1 MIYLAHYRTHKSV
14 EDLKRSEKAHIQ
26 KHKLTGNLRKVL
38 ELLVK
43 HSLGNLGAC
52 KLKAQTIAD
61 EIGISRATVTRCIKK
76 LRDLNIIESHA
87 DTKSNGIKGAN
98 IYNII
103 FLSHGE
109 PSSEPSGMSHR
120 AVHANTVISTVEH
133 VKHESESFNSFNL
146 SFNPFV
152 INNVNT
158 YSPCD
163 TAQDLK
169 SQLRNI
175 YNPQSVEGNVAFE
188 ELCKIAFGRIKQY
201 MKSHNMPYLQM
212 EQMVLNCMRAL
223 VNKQGVRNQFALYSA
238 MIKRQVEQ
246 LFESFKQPQTR
257 LNNGRNEKIP
267 DWFDKRNEPST
278 VVDNGV
284 DFEAERQKVLA
295 KLGAC
300 QQ

>member
-1 MIYLAHYRTHKSV
+1 MINLAQYRTHKSV
-14 EDLKRSEKAHIQ
+14 EDLKRSEKTHIQ

-98 IYNII
+98 IYSII

-109 PSSEPSGMSHR
+109 PSNEPSKMSHR
-120 AVHANTVISTVEH
+120 VVHANTVISTVEH

-152 INNVNT
+152 NSVTT
-158 YSPCD
+158 YSACD
-163 TAQDLK
+163 TSQDLK
-169 SQLRNI
+169 SQLRAI
-175 YNPQSVEGNVAFE
+175 YQPQSVEGNVAFE

-212 EQMVLNCMRAL
+212 EQIVLNCMRAL

-246 LFESFKQPQTR
+246 LFEAFKQPQTK
-257 LNNGRNEKIP
+257 LNNGRDEKIP

-278 VVDNGV
+278 VCNKDANI
-284 DFEAERQKVLA
+284 DFEAERQKFLA

-300 QQ
+300 

>member
-1 MIYLAHYRTHKSV
+1 MIYLAQYRTHKSV

-98 IYNII
+98 IYSII

-109 PSSEPSGMSHR
+109 PSSESSGMSHR
-120 AVHANTVISTVEH
+120 AVHANTVVSTVEH

-169 SQLRNI
+169 SQLRTI

-212 EQMVLNCMRAL
+212 TDIVIRCMKSL
-223 VNKQGVRNQFALYSA
+223 VNKTGVKNQFAMYSK
-238 MIKRQVEQ
+238 MVERQVLQ
-246 LFESFKQPQTR
+246 LFEKFVQPQSR
-257 LNNGRNEKIP
+257 FNESRNENIP
-267 DWFDKRNEPST
+267 DWFEKRNEQPQPT
-278 VVDNGV
+278 TKAV
-284 DFEAERQKVLA
+284 DFEAGRREALA
-295 KLGAC
+295 KIGVIV
-300 QQ
+300 

>member
-1 MIYLAHYRTHKSV
+1 MIYLAKYRTHKSV
-14 EDLKRSEKAHIQ
+14 EDLKQSEKAHIR

-76 LRDLNIIESHA
+76 LRDLNTIESHA

-98 IYNII
+98 IYSII

-109 PSSEPSGMSHR
+109 PSSESSGMSHR

-158 YSPCD
+158 YSTCD

-169 SQLRNI
+169 SQLRAI
-175 YNPQSVEGNVAFE
+175 YNPQSVDGNVAFE
-188 ELCKIAFGRIKQY
+188 ELCKIAFGRIKQF

-212 EQMVLNCMRAL
+212 TDIVIRCMKSL
-223 VNKQGVRNQFALYSA
+223 VNKQGVRNQFAMFSK
-238 MIKRQVEQ
+238 MIERQVLQ
-246 LFESFKQPQTR
+246 LFEQPIKPVQAFNK
-257 LNNGRNEKIP
+257 LSDDNIP
-267 DWFDKRNEPST
+267 NWFYERNEPPT
-278 VVDNGV
+278 VVNKDTNI
-284 DFEAERQKVLA
+284 DFEAERQKFLA
-295 KLGAC
+295 KLGSC
-300 QQ
+300 